1 MPLTQVQITTIKQTL
16 IYDNL
21 VHLIIAADNW
31 AHARIKLRRFYVNV
45 CVCGKHFHFPFKFN
59 ANLLAQQATFPY
71 RPSGSLEHHL
81 SRNWGLLSIFY
92 FIFFFWFFWPFRLEG
107 PVPGIINTHRVHY
120 FYRTSAWY
128 FRLSRAYITPTNTRR
143 TLSSQPCFKRANLYI
158 NSVQLCVYV
167 IWRVTTSKRVIRK

>member
-1 MPLTQVQITTIKQTL
+1 MPKFYLCMPLTQVQITTIKQTL

-31 AHARIKLRRFYVNV
+31 AHARIKLRRFYVNL

-92 FIFFFWFFWPFRLEG
+92 FIFFFLVFLAIPARRACAGHYQHTSSSLFLSYKCLILPSI
-107 PVPGIINTHRVHY
+107 PGLYHSDQHAPHIKQ
-120 FYRTSAWY
+120 
-128 FRLSRAYITPTNTRR
+128 PTV
-143 TLSSQPCFKRANLYI
+143 F
-158 NSVQLCVYV
+158 
-167 IWRVTTSKRVIRK
+167 

>member
-1 MPLTQVQITTIKQTL
+1 MWMCVCVENIFIFHSNSML
-16 IYDNL
+16 IYLHNKPHFL
-21 VHLIIAADNW
+21 TGLAARSSIIYQGTGD
-31 AHARIKLRRFYVNV
+31 
-45 CVCGKHFHFPFKFN
+45 CCPF
-59 ANLLAQQATFPY
+59 
-71 RPSGSLEHHL
+71 
-81 SRNWGLLSIFY
+81 
-92 FIFFFWFFWPFRLEG
+92 FISFFFFWFFWPFRLEG